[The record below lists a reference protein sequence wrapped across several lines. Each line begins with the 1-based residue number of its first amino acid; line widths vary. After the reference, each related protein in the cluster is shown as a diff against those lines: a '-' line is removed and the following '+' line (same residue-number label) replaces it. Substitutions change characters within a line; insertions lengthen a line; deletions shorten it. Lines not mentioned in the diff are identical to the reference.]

1 MMKYLVTPLG
11 RLRLLGFLEGTSLLI
26 LLFIAMP
33 IKYMLDNPLMV
44 KIVGQIHGI
53 LFILFVLQTIQT
65 SIEYR
70 WKFTSVTW
78 KVLLASFI
86 PFGTFYVDSK
96 ILSKQEEATT
106 NA

>member
-65 SIEYR
+65 TIEYR

-96 ILSKQEEATT
+96 ILSKQEATT